1 MGVVAQV
8 CRSCLRRKPSLPVP
22 LCPVLVL
29 SKRSSLTEDYLWRDS
44 RGGAYGSE
52 VMCRDVYGLGVAP
65 RWQRIRV
72 RVRVALR
79 YWRATPRFGFGSR
92 SGDWINGLLFS
103 RIMIRRVQPNLNA
116 QIAESYI
123 LPFVFW
129 RGPHE
134 HGHGHGHGHRPTW
147 ACP

>member
-1 MGVVAQV
+1 MNGSGGTSLQKLLAAQAKLASAALP
-8 CRSCLRRKPSLPVP
+8 RSCSL
-22 LCPVLVL
+22 
-29 SKRSSLTEDYLWRDS
+29 KRSSLTEDYLWRDS

-103 RIMIRRVQPNLNA
+103 RIMMQPNLNA
-116 QIAESYI
+116 ADSGIVHLA
-123 LPFVFW
+123 LCVLA
-129 RGPHE
+129 
-134 HGHGHGHGHRPTW
+134 W
-147 ACP
+147 AA